1 MREGRGGQAPEVAV
15 VGLGPEF
22 LEEDDVWRLWMGV
35 GAGGGGVAEK
45 VGDVGQA
52 RGVVLGEV
60 FEAPDV
66 VG

>member
-1 MREGRGGQAPEVAV
+1 VAV